1 MKILLLFPSAYTLHK
16 TISNGFQ
23 KLGYTV
29 HHHDYRHYLKSWQEK
44 VNTQIY
50 RLPFTY
56 RNKWEGYFL
65 SLINRKHLEIFD
77 EEKPDIV
84 FIYNNEML
92 LPNTLDY
99 FKKRN
104 AKIIFIMGDSP
115 YYTPTN
121 RYYLPLLFFADLI
134 ISPDSF
140 WADQLKLLSIKNVI
154 VDFPGFDESL
164 LNFREPTIEER
175 KNFSIDVL
183 FVGTNY
189 VDGWGFKRTLFLSKF
204 AQFNLKIYGNN
215 KWLRWL
221 EFFPE
226 LKPKFELLKERL
238 SLERLVIM
246 SKCAKVYPVDA
257 NPAILHG
264 LHLRVFDC
272 IAMGILPLVEY
283 RKDHDIFFKGVELP
297 LIRNYDEAS
306 VMARNFI
313 EKDNIR
319 EKTLKTLG
327 EYIKENF
334 SAEKVLHRL
343 LNKL

>member
-16 TISNGFQ
+16 TISNGLQ

-29 HHHDYRHYLKSWQEK
+29 YHHDYRNYLKSWQ
-44 VNTQIY
+44 NQMNIQIY
-50 RLPFTY
+50 RLPYTY
-56 RNKWEGYFL
+56 RNKWENYFL
-65 SLINRKHLEIFD
+65 SLINRKHLEIFKR
-77 EEKPDIV
+77 ENPDIV

-92 LPNTLDY
+92 LPDTISY
-99 FKKRN
+99 FKKCH

-121 RYYLPLLFFADLI
+121 RYYMALLFLADLI

-140 WADQLKLLSIKNVI
+140 WAEQLKLLGINKVVI
-154 VDFPGFDESL
+154 DFPGFDETL
-164 LNFREPTIEER
+164 LNYREPTDAER
-175 KNFSIDVL
+175 TKYNLDVL

-204 AQFNLKIYGNN
+204 AQFNLKIFGNN

-226 LKPKFELLKERL
+226 LKPKFELLKKRL
-238 SLERLVIM
+238 SLETLIIM

-264 LHLRVFDC
+264 VHLRIFDC
-272 IAMGILPLVEY
+272 IAMGVLPIVEY
-283 RKDHDIFFKGVELP
+283 RKDHNVFFKGVELP
-297 LIRNYDEAS
+297 LIRNYEEAAM
-306 VMARNFI
+306 VAQNYI
-313 EKDNIR
+313 EKDDIR
-319 EKTLKTLG
+319 ENTLKSLT
-327 EYIKENF
+327 EYIQEKF
-334 SAEKVLHRL
+334 SSGVVLQRL
-343 LNKL
+343 LDKI